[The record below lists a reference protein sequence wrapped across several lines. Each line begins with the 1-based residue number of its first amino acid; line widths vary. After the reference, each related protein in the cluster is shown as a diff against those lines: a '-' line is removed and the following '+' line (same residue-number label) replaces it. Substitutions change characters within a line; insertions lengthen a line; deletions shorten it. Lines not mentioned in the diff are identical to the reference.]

1 MNVVRSTS
9 ALATSAEEAGEDS
22 KFPYWRGNTIIVTL
36 TSCLTAVCFAMA
48 WPFLPLMVRDLGI
61 HENLETW
68 VGNMMLIFYVIGF
81 LINPIWG
88 GLADHYGRKL
98 MVLRATLGM
107 GVFMLVLPFSTTPLM
122 FAGLFMIVGVFN
134 GSIAAGNSLLV
145 ANTPKPRLGSSLAM
159 AQSGYLVGRTL
170 GPALAAIIAGVISQ
184 YHWMFWIGG
193 GLMVLAGI
201 LVIVFVHEVK
211 QVLPGRWRPSWIG
224 DLKTLLVVPRMPT
237 LMFLCF
243 IFSMLWAGNVT
254 IMSILSLRL
263 SAAHPSQFGNEA
275 FWVGA
280 TAMGLAVSS
289 LLALPFWGRMLNR
302 ADPSK
307 ILIYTT
313 AAAIVT
319 HLPLLVV
326 QTPLQLV
333 LCRVAFGLF
342 ATAMQPA
349 LTCLL
354 KDYAPEGMD
363 ARAIS
368 YGTSFQFIASGMAPF
383 LAGVIGPSLGLRT
396 YIAMTIVLTVL
407 GLVLWIRS
415 EKHR

>member
-1 MNVVRSTS
+1 VV
-9 ALATSAEEAGEDS
+9 
-22 KFPYWRGNTIIVTL
+22 
-36 TSCLTAVCFAMA
+36 
-48 WPFLPLMVRDLGI
+48 GI
-61 HENLETW
+61 
-68 VGNMMLIFYVIGF
+68 
-81 LINPIWG
+81 
-88 GLADHYGRKL
+88 
-98 MVLRATLGM
+98 
-107 GVFMLVLPFSTTPLM
+107 
-122 FAGLFMIVGVFN
+122 FN
-134 GSIAAGNSLLV
+134 GSVAAGNSLLV
-145 ANTPKPRLGSSLAM
+145 ANTPKRRLGSSLAVT
-159 AQSGYLVGRTL
+159 QSGYLVGRTL
-170 GPALAAIIAGVISQ
+170 GPAVAALVAGIISQ
-184 YHWMFWIGG
+184 THWMFWISG

-211 QVLPGRWRPSWIG
+211 QVVSGSWRPSWIG
-224 DLKTLLVVPRMPT
+224 DLKALLAVPRMST
-237 LMFLCF
+237 LMLLCF

-254 IMSILSLRL
+254 IMSILMIKLF
-263 SAAHPSQFGNEA
+263 AAHPAQFGNEA
-275 FWVGA
+275 FWVSA
-280 TAMGLAVSS
+280 AAMGLAVSS
-289 LLALPFWGRMLNR
+289 LVALPFWGRVLNR

-307 ILIYTT
+307 IMVYTT
-313 AAAIVT
+313 AAAILT

-333 LCRVAFGLF
+333 LCRVAFGLS

-396 YIAMTIVLTVL
+396 YIAMTIGLTLL

-415 EKHR
+415 DKHR